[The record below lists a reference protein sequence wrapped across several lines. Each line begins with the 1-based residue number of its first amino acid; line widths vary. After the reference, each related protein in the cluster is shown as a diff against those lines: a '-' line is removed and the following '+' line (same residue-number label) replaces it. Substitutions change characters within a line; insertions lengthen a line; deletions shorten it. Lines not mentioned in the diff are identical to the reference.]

1 MDLKRKNDRIK
12 RIQNLWDKVNYLM
25 IELEKLKNE
34 KQKTKN
40 KKV

>member
-1 MDLKRKNDRIK
+1 MGLNRQNDRIK

>member
-1 MDLKRKNDRIK
+1 MDLKRKNERIK
-12 RIQNLWDKVNYLM
+12 RIQNLWNQVNYLM
-25 IELEKLKNE
+25 VELEKLKNE

>member
-1 MDLKRKNDRIK
+1 MDLNRQNDRIK